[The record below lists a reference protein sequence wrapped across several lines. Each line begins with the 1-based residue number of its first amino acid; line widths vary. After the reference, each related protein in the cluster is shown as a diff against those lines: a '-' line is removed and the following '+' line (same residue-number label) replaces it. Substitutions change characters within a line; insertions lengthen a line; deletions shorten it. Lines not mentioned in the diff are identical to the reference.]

1 MSDEVAAVAAGR
13 PGALGHPR
21 GLITL
26 ATTEMWERFS
36 YYGMRALLVLFMVE
50 SLEEGGL
57 GYSDQTATAI
67 YGLYTA
73 AVYMLCLPGG
83 WIADRLIGAQR
94 AVWFGGI
101 IIMSGHFVLAIPSVA
116 TFFLG
121 LILVALGTG
130 LLKPNISAIVGEFYP
145 PGDPRRDGGFTIFYM
160 GINIGAALGPL
171 VCGWLAQD
179 NWHYGFG
186 VAGVGMLFG
195 LIQFKLTQSQLGDAG
210 LAPPATDGGDAAYRR
225 KAWGGILAILL
236 LVAGLLVAGL
246 TGTVN
251 LDPVA
256 LAQSST
262 YAIVALAFVYFGY
275 VLLLGRLTRDERGRV
290 IVIIVLFFAAAM
302 FWSGFEQAGS
312 SLNLFAERYTIREF
326 GGFEI
331 PASWFQSLNPVFII
345 ILAPIY
351 SMLWVALAR
360 RHLDPSTPLKF
371 AVGLIILGL
380 GFAVMIGAAAL
391 VAEGQ
396 QVLPTWLLFTYLLHT
411 MGELALSPVGLSSV
425 TKLAPRRFVGQMM
438 GVWFLAASLG
448 SILAGLLAGEFRA
461 DALDEMPRLYLQIVL
476 TTVGSGVLLAFLA
489 KPLKRLMSGAD

>member
-1 MSDEVAAVAAGR
+1 MSDEFAAVAAERTG
-13 PGALGHPR
+13 PLGHPR

-50 SLEEGGL
+50 SLEDGGL

-101 IIMSGHFVLAIPSVA
+101 IIMSGHFVLAIPSVP

-121 LILVALGTG
+121 LILVSLGTG

-171 VCGWLAQD
+171 VCGWLALD

-186 VAGVGMLFG
+186 AAGVGMLFG

-210 LAPPATDGGDAAYRR
+210 LAPPAKAGDDAPFRR
-225 KAWGGILAILL
+225 KAWGGILAILA

-246 TGTVN
+246 MGIVN
-251 LDPVA
+251 LDAVA

-275 VLLLGRLTRDERGRV
+275 VLFFGRLTREERGRV

-351 SMLWVALAR
+351 SMLWVGLAR

-448 SILAGLLAGEFRA
+448 NILAGLLAGEFSA
-461 DALDEMPRLYLQIVL
+461 DAIDEMPRLYLQIVL
-476 TTVGSGVLLAFLA
+476 TTIGAGVLLALLA
-489 KPLKRLMSGAD
+489 KPLKRLMGGAD